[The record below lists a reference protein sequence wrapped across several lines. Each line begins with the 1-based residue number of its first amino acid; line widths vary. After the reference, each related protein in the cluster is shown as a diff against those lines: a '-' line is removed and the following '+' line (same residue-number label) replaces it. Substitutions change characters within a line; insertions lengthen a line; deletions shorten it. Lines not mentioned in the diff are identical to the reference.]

1 MDIQRLLAHYH
12 VDSDLSATVLDAIQQ
27 TKGSL
32 SGLTADDLIAID
44 GFHIRGRKST
54 VELAKQLEITA
65 SDRVLDLGSG
75 SGGTARY
82 LATRFDCRV
91 VGIDLTPSYVK
102 LAAVLSELLEIS
114 GRTGFVCGNGLALPF
129 KAERFDIVW
138 SDHVQMNIADKNHF
152 VKEME
157 RVLKPGGKVAVHE
170 VFSGP
175 NGDPFLPVPW
185 SSEAA
190 TSFMVHEA
198 EMKQIFT
205 DMGFSVLE
213 WADVTDISDQWF
225 QKMRTKRA
233 AASPS
238 AIGIHLLMGPTAEE
252 KIANM
257 GRSLSDGRARVIM
270 GLLEKPQKRT
280 RTRA

>member
-12 VDSDLSATVLDAIQQ
+12 VDSDLSATVLDAIKE

-32 SGLTADDLIAID
+32 SSLTADDLIAID

-54 VELAKQLEITA
+54 VELAKQMEITP

-82 LATRFDCRV
+82 LATRFGCRV

-114 GRTGFVCGNGLALPF
+114 ALTAFVCGNALTLPF
-129 KAERFDIVW
+129 KNEGFDIVW
-138 SDHVQMNIADKNHF
+138 SDHVQMNIADKEHF
-152 VKEME
+152 AKEIH
-157 RVLKPGGKVAVHE
+157 RVLRPGGKVAVHE
-170 VFSGP
+170 VFTGP
-175 NGDPFLPVPW
+175 NGNPFLPVPW

-190 TSFMVHEA
+190 TSFMVDEA
-198 EMKQIFT
+198 EMKQIFA

-213 WADVTDISDQWF
+213 WTDVTGISDQWF
-225 QKMRTKRA
+225 QKMRAKRA

-238 AIGIHLLMGPTAEE
+238 AIGIHLLMGPTAED

-257 GRSLSDGRARVIM
+257 GRSLSEGRARVIM
-270 GLLEKPQKRT
+270 GLLEKPQKRA
-280 RTRA
+280 RARA